1 MKKIINLLVGTQD
14 DILRVDQFIK
24 KYEKDLSRSKIKNLI
39 LQKNLSINNKLNDDP
54 SKKIKINDK
63 ISLIIP
69 EPEEVNLKPFE
80 YKIEIIYE
88 DNDLLVL
95 NKKADISMHPGAGNK
110 DRTLVNALINYKK
123 KLSNING
130 ELRPGIVHRIDRH
143 TSGLVVIAKNNFT
156 HENLSN
162 QFSEHSIERKYQ
174 TLVWGKLRPSKGRIE
189 TLITRSSKNRQL
201 MSVSLSKGKN
211 SITNYKT
218 LEIFEKQ
225 NIPTFSL
232 IECKLETGR
241 THQIR
246 AHFKSIGHPLFNDQ
260 DYGGSSILKGTTF
273 TKYKQFVNNAFKVC
287 PRQALHADSLGFL
300 HPRSGKEIFFKI
312 DLPNDM
318 QTLINKWRKYSQH
331 INF

>member
-1 MKKIINLLVGTQD
+1 MKKIINLLVGTKD
-14 DILRVDQFIK
+14 NILRVDQFIN

-39 LQKNLSINNKLNDDP
+39 LKKNLSINNKLNDDP

-80 YKIEIIYE
+80 YKIDIIYE

-130 ELRPGIVHRIDRH
+130 ELRPGIVHRIDKH

-174 TLVWGKLRPSKGRIE
+174 TLVWGKLRPSNGRIE

-218 LEIFEKQ
+218 LEIFEKETV
-225 NIPTFSL
+225 PTFSL

-246 AHFKSIGHPLFNDQ
+246 VHMSYKGNNIVGDQ
-260 DYGGSSILKGTTF
+260 
-273 TKYKQFVNNAFKVC
+273 KYKKKFK
-287 PRQALHADSLGFL
+287 
-300 HPRSGKEIFFKI
+300 KI
-312 DLPNDM
+312 KN
-318 QTLINKWRKYSQH
+318 INKDLEKKS
-331 INF
+331 

>member
-14 DILRVDQFIK
+14 DILRVDQFIN

-39 LQKNLSINNKLNDDP
+39 LKKNLSINNKLNDDP
-54 SKKIKINDK
+54 SKKTKINDK

-110 DRTLVNALINYKK
+110 DKTLVNALINYKK

-130 ELRPGIVHRIDRH
+130 ELRPGIVHRIDKH

-174 TLVWGKLRPSKGRIE
+174 TLVWGKLRPSNGRIE

-218 LEIFEKQ
+218 LEIFEKETV
-225 NIPTFSL
+225 PTFSL

-246 AHFKSIGHPLFNDQ
+246 VHMSYKGNNIVGDQ
-260 DYGGSSILKGTTF
+260 
-273 TKYKQFVNNAFKVC
+273 KYKKKFKKIKNINKDLEKKIMNLDRQF
-287 PRQALHADSLGFL
+287 LHAVSLGFT
-300 HPRSGKEIFFKI
+300 HPTKNKRMNFKSK
-312 DLPNDM
+312 LPND
-318 QTLINKWRKYSQH
+318 LENILKSLRNA
-331 INF
+331 

>member
-1 MKKIINLLVGTQD
+1 MKKTINFLVETED
-14 DILRVDQFIK
+14 DILRVDQFIN
-24 KYEKDLSRSKIKNLI
+24 KYEKDLSRSKIKSLI
-39 LQKNLSINNKLNDDP
+39 LKKNLSINNKINDDP
-54 SKKIKINDK
+54 SKKIRINDK

-69 EPEEVNLKPFE
+69 EPEELNLKPFE

-88 DNDLLVL
+88 DSDLLVL
-95 NKKADISMHPGAGNK
+95 NKKADISMHPGSGNK
-110 DRTLVNALINYKK
+110 DKTLVNALINYKK

-130 ELRPGIVHRIDRH
+130 ELRPGIVHRIDKH

-174 TLVWGKLRPSKGRIE
+174 TLVWGKLRPSNGRIE

-218 LEIFEKQ
+218 LEIFEKETV
-225 NIPTFSL
+225 PTFSL

-246 AHFKSIGHPLFNDQ
+246 VHMSYKGNNIVGDQ
-260 DYGGSSILKGTTF
+260 
-273 TKYKQFVNNAFKVC
+273 KYKKKFKKIKNINKDLEKKIMNLDRQF
-287 PRQALHADSLGFL
+287 LHAVSLGFT
-300 HPRSGKEIFFKI
+300 HPTKNKIMNFKSK
-312 DLPNDM
+312 LPND
-318 QTLINKWRKYSQH
+318 LENILKSLRNA
-331 INF
+331 

>member
-1 MKKIINLLVGTQD
+1 MKKIINLLVGTKD
-14 DILRVDQFIK
+14 NILRVDQFIN

-39 LQKNLSINNKLNDDP
+39 LKKNLSINNKLNDDP

-130 ELRPGIVHRIDRH
+130 DLRPGIVHRIDKH

-162 QFSEHSIERKYQ
+162 QFSEHTIERKYQ
-174 TLVWGKLRPSKGRIE
+174 TLVWGKLRPSNGKIE

-218 LEIFEKQ
+218 LEIFEKETV
-225 NIPTFSL
+225 PTFSL

-246 AHFKSIGHPLFNDQ
+246 VHMSYKGNNIVGDQ
-260 DYGGSSILKGTTF
+260 
-273 TKYKQFVNNAFKVC
+273 KYKKKFKKIKNINKNLEEKIMNLDRQF
-287 PRQALHADSLGFL
+287 LHAVSLGFT
-300 HPRSGKEIFFKI
+300 HPTKNKRMNFKSK
-312 DLPNDM
+312 LPND
-318 QTLINKWRKYSQH
+318 LENILKSLRNA
-331 INF
+331 

>member
-14 DILRVDQFIK
+14 DILRVDQFIN

-39 LQKNLSINNKLNDDP
+39 LKKNLSINNKLNDDP

-95 NKKADISMHPGAGNK
+95 NKKANISMHPGAGNK

-123 KLSNING
+123 KLSNIG
-130 ELRPGIVHRIDRH
+130 DELRPGIVHRIDKD
-143 TSGLVVIAKNNFT
+143 TSGLIVIAKNNLS

-174 TLVWGKLRPSKGRIE
+174 TLVWGKLRPSNGKIE

-218 LEIFEKQ
+218 LEIFEKETV
-225 NIPTFSL
+225 PTFSL

-246 AHFKSIGHPLFNDQ
+246 VHMSYRGNNIVGDQ
-260 DYGGSSILKGTTF
+260 
-273 TKYKQFVNNAFKVC
+273 KYKKKFKKIKNINKDLEKKIMNLDRQF
-287 PRQALHADSLGFL
+287 LHAVSLGFT
-300 HPRSGKEIFFKI
+300 HPTKNKRMNFKSK
-312 DLPNDM
+312 LPND
-318 QTLINKWRKYSQH
+318 LENILKSLRNA
-331 INF
+331 

>member
-1 MKKIINLLVGTQD
+1 MKKIINLLVGTED
-14 DILRVDQFIK
+14 DILRVDQFIN

-39 LQKNLSINNKLNDDP
+39 LKKNLSINNKLNDDP

-110 DRTLVNALINYKK
+110 DKTLVNALINYKK

-130 ELRPGIVHRIDRH
+130 ELRPGIVHRIDKH

-174 TLVWGKLRPSKGRIE
+174 TLVWGKLRPSNGRIE

-218 LEIFEKQ
+218 LEIFEKKTV
-225 NIPTFSL
+225 PTFSL

-246 AHFKSIGHPLFNDQ
+246 VHMSYKGNNIVGDQ
-260 DYGGSSILKGTTF
+260 
-273 TKYKQFVNNAFKVC
+273 KYKKKFKKIKNINKDLEKKIINLDRQF
-287 PRQALHADSLGFL
+287 LHAISLGFT
-300 HPRSGKEIFFKI
+300 HPTKNKRMNFKSK
-312 DLPNDM
+312 LPND
-318 QTLINKWRKYSQH
+318 LENILKSLRNA
-331 INF
+331 

>member
-14 DILRVDQFIK
+14 DILRVDQFIN

-39 LQKNLSINNKLNDDP
+39 LKKNLSINNKLNDDP
-54 SKKIKINDK
+54 SKKTKINDK

-88 DNDLLVL
+88 DDDLLVL
-95 NKKADISMHPGAGNK
+95 DKNADISMHPGAGNK
-110 DRTLVNALINYKK
+110 DKTLVNALINYKK

-130 ELRPGIVHRIDRH
+130 ELRPGIVHRIDKH
-143 TSGLVVIAKNNFT
+143 TSGLVVIAKNNFS

-174 TLVWGKLRPSKGRIE
+174 TLVWGKLRPSNGRIE

-218 LEIFEKQ
+218 LEIFEKETV
-225 NIPTFSL
+225 PTFSL

-246 AHFKSIGHPLFNDQ
+246 VHMSYKGNNIVGDQ
-260 DYGGSSILKGTTF
+260 
-273 TKYKQFVNNAFKVC
+273 KYKKKFKKIKNINKDLEKKIMNLDRQF
-287 PRQALHADSLGFL
+287 LHAISLGFT
-300 HPRSGKEIFFKI
+300 HPTKNKRMNFKSK
-312 DLPNDM
+312 LPND
-318 QTLINKWRKYSQH
+318 LENLLKSLR
-331 INF
+331 NA

>member
-14 DILRVDQFIK
+14 DILRVDQFIN

-39 LQKNLSINNKLNDDP
+39 LRKNLSINNKLNDDP

-110 DRTLVNALINYKK
+110 DKTLVNALINYKK

-130 ELRPGIVHRIDRH
+130 ELRPGIVHRIDKH

-174 TLVWGKLRPSKGRIE
+174 TLVWGKLRPSNGKIE

-218 LEIFEKQ
+218 LEIFEKETV
-225 NIPTFSL
+225 PTFSL

-246 AHFKSIGHPLFNDQ
+246 VHMSYKGNNIVGDQ
-260 DYGGSSILKGTTF
+260 
-273 TKYKQFVNNAFKVC
+273 KYKKKFKKIKNINKDLEKKIMNLDRQF
-287 PRQALHADSLGFL
+287 LHAVSLGFT
-300 HPRSGKEIFFKI
+300 HPTKNKRMNFKSK
-312 DLPNDM
+312 LPND
-318 QTLINKWRKYSQH
+318 LENILKSLRNA
-331 INF
+331 

>member
-14 DILRVDQFIK
+14 NILRVDQFIN

-39 LQKNLSINNKLNDDP
+39 LKKNLSINNKLNDDP

-130 ELRPGIVHRIDRH
+130 ELRPGIVHRIDKH

-174 TLVWGKLRPSKGRIE
+174 TLVWGKLRPSNGKIE

-218 LEIFEKQ
+218 LEIFEKETV
-225 NIPTFSL
+225 PTFSL

-246 AHFKSIGHPLFNDQ
+246 VHMSYKGNNIVGDQ
-260 DYGGSSILKGTTF
+260 
-273 TKYKQFVNNAFKVC
+273 KYKKKFKKIKNINKDLEKKIMNLDRQF
-287 PRQALHADSLGFL
+287 LHAVSLGFT
-300 HPRSGKEIFFKI
+300 HPTKNKRMNFKSK
-312 DLPNDM
+312 LPND
-318 QTLINKWRKYSQH
+318 LENILKSLRNA
-331 INF
+331 

>member
-1 MKKIINLLVGTQD
+1 MKKIINLLVETQD
-14 DILRVDQFIK
+14 DILRVDQFIN
-24 KYEKDLSRSKIKNLI
+24 KYEKNLSRSKIKSLI
-39 LQKNLSINNKLNDDP
+39 LKKNLSINNKLNDDP

-69 EPEEVNLKPFE
+69 EPEEVNLKPYD
-80 YKIEIIYE
+80 YKIDIIYE

-110 DRTLVNALINYKK
+110 DKTIVNALINYKK

-130 ELRPGIVHRIDRH
+130 ELRPGIVHRIDKD

-162 QFSEHSIERKYQ
+162 QFSEHTIERKYQ
-174 TLVWGKLRPSKGRIE
+174 TLVWGKLRPSNGRVE

-201 MSVSLSKGKN
+201 MSVSLSRGKN

-218 LEIFEKQ
+218 LEIFEKETV
-225 NIPTFSL
+225 PTFSL
-232 IECKLETGR
+232 VECKLETGR

-246 AHFKSIGHPLFNDQ
+246 VHMSYKGNSIVGDQ
-260 DYGGSSILKGTTF
+260 
-273 TKYKQFVNNAFKVC
+273 KYKKKFRKLENINKHLEKKIMNLDRQF
-287 PRQALHADSLGFL
+287 LHAVSLGFT
-300 HPRSGKEIFFKI
+300 HPTKNKRMNFKSK
-312 DLPNDM
+312 LPND
-318 QTLINKWRKYSQH
+318 LENILKSLRNA
-331 INF
+331 

>member
-14 DILRVDQFIK
+14 DILRVDQFIN

-39 LQKNLSINNKLNDDP
+39 LKKNLSINNKLNDDP

-130 ELRPGIVHRIDRH
+130 ELRPGIVHRIDKH

-174 TLVWGKLRPSKGRIE
+174 TLVWGKLRPSNGKIE

-218 LEIFEKQ
+218 LEIFEKETV
-225 NIPTFSL
+225 PTFSL

-246 AHFKSIGHPLFNDQ
+246 VHMSYKGNNIVGDQ
-260 DYGGSSILKGTTF
+260 
-273 TKYKQFVNNAFKVC
+273 KYKKKFKKIKNLNKDLEKKIMNLDRQF
-287 PRQALHADSLGFL
+287 LHAVSLGFT
-300 HPRSGKEIFFKI
+300 HPTKNKRMNFKSK
-312 DLPNDM
+312 LPND
-318 QTLINKWRKYSQH
+318 LENILKSLRNA
-331 INF
+331 

>member
-14 DILRVDQFIK
+14 DILRVDQFIN

-39 LQKNLSINNKLNDDP
+39 LKKNLSINNKLNDDP

-69 EPEEVNLKPFE
+69 EPEEVKLKPFE

-110 DRTLVNALINYKK
+110 DKTLVNALINYKK

-130 ELRPGIVHRIDRH
+130 ELRPGIVHRIDKH

-174 TLVWGKLRPSKGRIE
+174 TLVWGKLRPSNGKIE

-218 LEIFEKQ
+218 LEIFEKET
-225 NIPTFSL
+225 IPTFSL
-232 IECKLETGR
+232 VECKLETGR

-246 AHFKSIGHPLFNDQ
+246 VHMSYKGNNIVGDQ
-260 DYGGSSILKGTTF
+260 
-273 TKYKQFVNNAFKVC
+273 KYKKKFRKIKNINKDLEKKIKNLDRQF
-287 PRQALHADSLGFL
+287 LHAVSLGFT
-300 HPRSGKEIFFKI
+300 HPTKNKRMNFKSK
-312 DLPNDM
+312 LPND
-318 QTLINKWRKYSQH
+318 LENILKSLRNA
-331 INF
+331 

>member
-14 DILRVDQFIK
+14 DILRVDQFIN

-39 LQKNLSINNKLNDDP
+39 LKKNLSINNKLNDDP

-69 EPEEVNLKPFE
+69 EPEEVKLKPFQ

-88 DNDLLVL
+88 DNDLLVI

-130 ELRPGIVHRIDRH
+130 ELRPGIVHRIDKH

-162 QFSEHSIERKYQ
+162 HFSEHSIERKYQ
-174 TLVWGKLRPSKGRIE
+174 TLVWGKLRPSNGRIE

-218 LEIFEKQ
+218 LEIFEKETV
-225 NIPTFSL
+225 PTFSL

-246 AHFKSIGHPLFNDQ
+246 VHMSYKGNNIVGDQ
-260 DYGGSSILKGTTF
+260 
-273 TKYKQFVNNAFKVC
+273 KYKKKFKKIKNINKNLEKKIMNLDRQF
-287 PRQALHADSLGFL
+287 LHAVSLGFT
-300 HPRSGKEIFFKI
+300 HPTKNKRMNFKSK
-312 DLPNDM
+312 LPND
-318 QTLINKWRKYSQH
+318 LENILKSLRNA
-331 INF
+331 

>member
-14 DILRVDQFIK
+14 DILRVDQFIN

-39 LQKNLSINNKLNDDP
+39 LKKNLSINNKLNEDP

-110 DRTLVNALINYKK
+110 DKTLVNALINYKK

-130 ELRPGIVHRIDRH
+130 ELRPGIVHRIDKH

-174 TLVWGKLRPSKGRIE
+174 TLVWGKLRPSNGKIE

-218 LEIFEKQ
+218 LEIFEKETV
-225 NIPTFSL
+225 PTFSL

-246 AHFKSIGHPLFNDQ
+246 VHMSYKGNNIVGDQ
-260 DYGGSSILKGTTF
+260 
-273 TKYKQFVNNAFKVC
+273 KYKKKFKKIKNINKDLEKKIMNLDRQF
-287 PRQALHADSLGFL
+287 LHAVSLGFT
-300 HPRSGKEIFFKI
+300 HPTKNKRMNFKSK
-312 DLPNDM
+312 LPND
-318 QTLINKWRKYSQH
+318 LENILKSLRNA
-331 INF
+331 

>member
-1 MKKIINLLVGTQD
+1 MKKIINLLVGPQD
-14 DILRVDQFIK
+14 DILRVDQFIN

-39 LQKNLSINNKLNDDP
+39 LKKNLSINNKLNDDP

-88 DNDLLVL
+88 DDDLLVL
-95 NKKADISMHPGAGNK
+95 DKKADISMHPGAGNK

-130 ELRPGIVHRIDRH
+130 ELRPGIVHRIDKH

-174 TLVWGKLRPSKGRIE
+174 TLVWGKLRPSNGKIE

-201 MSVSLSKGKN
+201 MSVSFSKGKN

-218 LEIFEKQ
+218 LEIFEKETV
-225 NIPTFSL
+225 PTFSL

-246 AHFKSIGHPLFNDQ
+246 VHMS
-260 DYGGSSILKGTTF
+260 YKGNNIVGDK
-273 TKYKQFVNNAFKVC
+273 KYKKKFKKIKNINKDLEKKIINLDRQF
-287 PRQALHADSLGFL
+287 LHAISLGFT
-300 HPRSGKEIFFKI
+300 HPTKNKRMNFKSK
-312 DLPNDM
+312 LPND
-318 QTLINKWRKYSQH
+318 LENILKSLRNA
-331 INF
+331 

>member
-14 DILRVDQFIK
+14 DILRVDQFIN

-39 LQKNLSINNKLNDDP
+39 LKKNLSINNKLNDDP
-54 SKKIKINDK
+54 SKKTKINDK

-130 ELRPGIVHRIDRH
+130 ELRPGIVHRIDKH

-174 TLVWGKLRPSKGRIE
+174 TLVWGKLRPSNGRIE

-201 MSVSLSKGKN
+201 MSVSFSKGKN

-218 LEIFEKQ
+218 LEIFEKETV
-225 NIPTFSL
+225 PTFSL

-246 AHFKSIGHPLFNDQ
+246 VHMSYKGNNIVGDQ
-260 DYGGSSILKGTTF
+260 
-273 TKYKQFVNNAFKVC
+273 KYKKKFKKIKNINKDLEKKIMNLDRQF
-287 PRQALHADSLGFL
+287 LHAVSLGFT
-300 HPRSGKEIFFKI
+300 HPTKNKRMNFKSK
-312 DLPNDM
+312 LPND
-318 QTLINKWRKYSQH
+318 LENILKSLRNA
-331 INF
+331 

>member
-14 DILRVDQFIK
+14 NILRVDQFIN

-39 LQKNLSINNKLNDDP
+39 LKKNLSINNKLNDDP
-54 SKKIKINDK
+54 SKKTKINDK

-88 DNDLLVL
+88 DDDLLVL
-95 NKKADISMHPGAGNK
+95 DKKADISMHPGAGNK

-130 ELRPGIVHRIDRH
+130 ELRPGIVHRIDKH

-162 QFSEHSIERKYQ
+162 QFKEHSIDRKYQ
-174 TLVWGKLRPSKGRIE
+174 TLVWGKLRPSNGKIE

-218 LEIFEKQ
+218 LEIFEKETV
-225 NIPTFSL
+225 PTFSL

-246 AHFKSIGHPLFNDQ
+246 VHMSYKGNNIVGDQ
-260 DYGGSSILKGTTF
+260 
-273 TKYKQFVNNAFKVC
+273 KYKKKFKKIKNINKDLEKKIMNLDRQF
-287 PRQALHADSLGFL
+287 LHAVSLGFT
-300 HPRSGKEIFFKI
+300 HPTKNKRMNFKSK
-312 DLPNDM
+312 LPND
-318 QTLINKWRKYSQH
+318 LENILKSLRNA
-331 INF
+331 

>member
-14 DILRVDQFIK
+14 DILRVDQFIN

-39 LQKNLSINNKLNDDP
+39 LKKNLSINNKLNDDP

-130 ELRPGIVHRIDRH
+130 ELRPGIVHRIDKH

-174 TLVWGKLRPSKGRIE
+174 TLVWGKLRPSNGRIE

-218 LEIFEKQ
+218 LEIFEKETV
-225 NIPTFSL
+225 PTFSL

-246 AHFKSIGHPLFNDQ
+246 VHMSYKGNNIVGDQ
-260 DYGGSSILKGTTF
+260 
-273 TKYKQFVNNAFKVC
+273 KYKKKFKKIKNINKDLEKKIVNLDRQF
-287 PRQALHADSLGFL
+287 LHANSLGFN
-300 HPRSGKEIFFKI
+300 HPTKNKRMNFKSKLPD
-312 DLPNDM
+312 DLENI
-318 QTLINKWRKYSQH
+318 LKSLRNA
-331 INF
+331 

>member
-14 DILRVDQFIK
+14 DILRVDQFIN
-24 KYEKDLSRSKIKNLI
+24 KYEKNLSRSKIKNLI
-39 LQKNLSINNKLNDDP
+39 LKKNLSINNKLNDDP
-54 SKKIKINDK
+54 SKKVKLNDK

-110 DRTLVNALINYKK
+110 DKTLVNALINYNK

-130 ELRPGIVHRIDRH
+130 ELRPGIVHRIDKD

-162 QFSEHSIERKYQ
+162 QFSEHTIERKYQ
-174 TLVWGKLRPSKGRIE
+174 TLVWGKLRPSNGRIE

-218 LEIFEKQ
+218 LEIFEKET
-225 NIPTFSL
+225 IPTFSL

-246 AHFKSIGHPLFNDQ
+246 VHMSHKGNNIVGDQ
-260 DYGGSSILKGTTF
+260 
-273 TKYKQFVNNAFKVC
+273 KYKKKFKKIKNINIEFEKKIMNLDRQF
-287 PRQALHADSLGFL
+287 LHAVSLGFT
-300 HPRSGKEIFFKI
+300 HPTKHERMNFKSN
-312 DLPNDM
+312 LPND
-318 QTLINKWRKYSQH
+318 LENILKSLRNA
-331 INF
+331 

>member
-1 MKKIINLLVGTQD
+1 MKKIINLLVETQD
-14 DILRVDQFIK
+14 DILRVDQFIN

-39 LQKNLSINNKLNDDP
+39 LKKNLSINNKLNDDP

-110 DRTLVNALINYKK
+110 DKTLVNALINYKK

-130 ELRPGIVHRIDRH
+130 ELRPGIVHRIDKH

-174 TLVWGKLRPSKGRIE
+174 TLVWGKLRPSNGRIE

-218 LEIFEKQ
+218 LEIFEKETV
-225 NIPTFSL
+225 PTFSL

-246 AHFKSIGHPLFNDQ
+246 VHMNYKGNNIVGDQ
-260 DYGGSSILKGTTF
+260 
-273 TKYKQFVNNAFKVC
+273 KYKKKFKKIKNINKDLEKKIMNLDRQF
-287 PRQALHADSLGFL
+287 LHAVSLGFT
-300 HPRSGKEIFFKI
+300 HPTKNKRMNFKSK
-312 DLPNDM
+312 LPND
-318 QTLINKWRKYSQH
+318 LENILKSLRNA
-331 INF
+331 

>member
-14 DILRVDQFIK
+14 DILRVDQFIN

-39 LQKNLSINNKLNDDP
+39 LKKNLSINNKLNDDP

-95 NKKADISMHPGAGNK
+95 DKKADISMHPGAGNK

-123 KLSNING
+123 QLSNING
-130 ELRPGIVHRIDRH
+130 ELRPGIVHRIDKH

-174 TLVWGKLRPSKGRIE
+174 TLVWGKLRPSNGKIE

-218 LEIFEKQ
+218 LEIFEKETV
-225 NIPTFSL
+225 PTFSL

-246 AHFKSIGHPLFNDQ
+246 VHMSYKGNNIVGDQ
-260 DYGGSSILKGTTF
+260 
-273 TKYKQFVNNAFKVC
+273 KYKKKFKKIKNINKDLEKKIMNLDRQF
-287 PRQALHADSLGFL
+287 LHAVSLGFT
-300 HPRSGKEIFFKI
+300 HPTKNKRMNFKSK
-312 DLPNDM
+312 LPND
-318 QTLINKWRKYSQH
+318 LENILKSLRNA
-331 INF
+331 

>member
-14 DILRVDQFIK
+14 DILRVDQFIN

-39 LQKNLSINNKLNDDP
+39 LKKNLSINNKLNDDP

-110 DRTLVNALINYKK
+110 DKTLVNALINYKK

-130 ELRPGIVHRIDRH
+130 ELRPGIVHRIDKH

-174 TLVWGKLRPSKGRIE
+174 TLVWGKLRPSNGRIE

-218 LEIFEKQ
+218 LEIFEKKTV
-225 NIPTFSL
+225 PTFSL

-246 AHFKSIGHPLFNDQ
+246 VHMSYKGNNIVGDQ
-260 DYGGSSILKGTTF
+260 
-273 TKYKQFVNNAFKVC
+273 KYKKKFKKIKNINKDLEKKIMNLDRQF
-287 PRQALHADSLGFL
+287 LHAVSLGFT
-300 HPRSGKEIFFKI
+300 HPTKNKRMNFKSK
-312 DLPNDM
+312 LPND
-318 QTLINKWRKYSQH
+318 LENILKSLRNA
-331 INF
+331 

>member
-14 DILRVDQFIK
+14 DILRVDQFIN

-39 LQKNLSINNKLNDDP
+39 LKKNLSINNKLNDDP

-110 DRTLVNALINYKK
+110 DKTLVNALINYKK
-123 KLSNING
+123 KLSNISG
-130 ELRPGIVHRIDRH
+130 ELRPGIVHRIDKH

-162 QFSEHSIERKYQ
+162 QFREHSIERKYQ
-174 TLVWGKLRPSKGRIE
+174 TLVWGKLRPSNGRIE

-218 LEIFEKQ
+218 LEIFEKETV
-225 NIPTFSL
+225 PTFSL

-246 AHFKSIGHPLFNDQ
+246 VHMCYKGNNIVGDQ
-260 DYGGSSILKGTTF
+260 
-273 TKYKQFVNNAFKVC
+273 KYKKKFKRIKNINKDLEKKIMNLDRQF
-287 PRQALHADSLGFL
+287 LHAVSLGFT
-300 HPRSGKEIFFKI
+300 HPTKNKRMNFKSK
-312 DLPNDM
+312 LPND
-318 QTLINKWRKYSQH
+318 LENILKSLRNA
-331 INF
+331 

>member
-14 DILRVDQFIK
+14 NILRVDQFIN

-39 LQKNLSINNKLNDDP
+39 LKKNLSINNKLSDDP
-54 SKKIKINDK
+54 SKKTKINDK

-130 ELRPGIVHRIDRH
+130 ELRPGIVHRIDKH
-143 TSGLVVIAKNNFT
+143 TSGLVVIAKNNVT

-174 TLVWGKLRPSKGRIE
+174 TLVWGKLRPSNGKIE
-189 TLITRSSKNRQL
+189 TFITRSSKNRQL

-218 LEIFEKQ
+218 LEIFEKETV
-225 NIPTFSL
+225 PTFSL

-246 AHFKSIGHPLFNDQ
+246 VHMSYKGNNIVGDQ
-260 DYGGSSILKGTTF
+260 
-273 TKYKQFVNNAFKVC
+273 KYKKKFKKIKNINKDLEKKIMNLDRQF
-287 PRQALHADSLGFL
+287 LHAVSLGFT
-300 HPRSGKEIFFKI
+300 HPTKNKRMNFKSK
-312 DLPNDM
+312 LPND
-318 QTLINKWRKYSQH
+318 LENILKSLRNA
-331 INF
+331 